1 MTNATKIITTLLIF
15 LAGLTSQ
22 VLARAESFPDGFL
35 TFVVAIYTPQ
45 KGAFLDAVRED
56 QRFKDSNC
64 AWQDVP
70 VTGQA
75 RRKFI
80 PAPYQVGQ
88 TVGHMRTR
96 YSVFVIEC
104 STEVTEEIFA
114 LLGKVS
120 LDLTQQQS
128 NYPIKI
134 TANIATSGPGPT
146 GCYPRNCNGTMQKTY
161 VPCGPL
167 C

>member
-1 MTNATKIITTLLIF
+1 MNFKKVLSIF
-15 LAGLTSQ
+15 VISLAGMTSQ
-22 VLARAESFPDGFL
+22 ILANAEDFPDGFL
-35 TFVVAIYTPQ
+35 IFVVAIH
-45 KGAFLDAVRED
+45 KGDMVAFLNTVRGDPRYNE
-56 QRFKDSNC
+56 SNC
-64 AWQDVP
+64 AWQVAP
-70 VTGQA
+70 VNGVA

-80 PAPYQVGQ
+80 PAPYQAGQ
-88 TVGHMRTR
+88 TVGHMRAN

-104 STEVTEEIFA
+104 STEVTEGIFA

-120 LDLTQQQS
+120 LDFTQENS
-128 NYPIKI
+128 DYPIKI
-134 TANIATSGPGPT
+134 TATIATSGAGPT